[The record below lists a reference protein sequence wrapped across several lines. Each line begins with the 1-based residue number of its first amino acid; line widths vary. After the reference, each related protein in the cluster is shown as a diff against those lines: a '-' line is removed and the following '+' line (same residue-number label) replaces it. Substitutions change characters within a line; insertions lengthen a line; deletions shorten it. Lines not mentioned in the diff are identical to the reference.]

1 MNETSERCRRNLSLF
16 TYVRKHHG
24 QNIQIKVDDKA
35 FTGELNNNDAAKDF
49 AAKLPLKLKFEDFGT
64 TERISYLPKPLS
76 LGTAPRNCDPQK
88 GDIAY
93 YIPWGNLTVFVRDF
107 RPSDNLV
114 PFGKLSSKSLEAIQ
128 ESGSKDVEISLVK

>member
-1 MNETSERCRRNLSLF
+1 MKLLSAAAAISACLLMS
-16 TYVRKHHG
+16 G
-24 QNIQIKVDDKA
+24 NIMAQNIQIKVDDKA

-93 YIPWGNLTVFVRDF
+93 YIPLGNLTVFVRDF

>member
-1 MNETSERCRRNLSLF
+1 MKLLSAAAAISACLLMS
-16 TYVRKHHG
+16 G
-24 QNIQIKVDDKA
+24 NIMAQNIQIKVDDKA

-93 YIPWGNLTVFVRDF
+93 YIPWGNLAVF

-114 PFGKLSSKSLEAIQ
+114 PLGKLSSKSLEVIQ